1 MTQKIK
7 TEPAKVRDAL
17 MRTGCESELEMAG
30 EKVGEY
36 LVQVVSEIDEFVD
49 EYTRRFGEVPD
60 PFRLLDENPDKA
72 TAFFQ
77 AVAGSALSLEMRL
90 MIWRVLAGARIVSVD
105 LKYTRLKEARLRIV
119 LNKRPA
125 TASENQNEE
134 VFESDNLWDFQLL
147 QHFAMLALNGKP
159 ILEGF
164 FAFHNV

>member
-1 MTQKIK
+1 
-7 TEPAKVRDAL
+7 
-17 MRTGCESELEMAG
+17 
-30 EKVGEY
+30 
-36 LVQVVSEIDEFVD
+36 
-49 EYTRRFGEVPD
+49 
-60 PFRLLDENPDKA
+60 
-72 TAFFQ
+72 
-77 AVAGSALSLEMRL
+77 MRL
-90 MIWRVLAGARIVSVD
+90 MIWRVLAGARIASVD

-125 TASENQNEE
+125 TTSENQNEE